1 MSSTDGWSNA
11 RARVQSARDRWRII
25 AASRPGRFLIRLVR
39 TLFLI
44 AILVYLV
51 WTLGELGW
59 AEVLANLPTQP
70 LFYVLF
76 LALYFLLPVAEVVMY
91 RLTWT
96 FDALRSFPAFLKKR
110 VYNREVMGYSGEV
123 YFFSWARREIGGPET
138 RLLETIRDNN
148 ILSSV
153 SSTLVVVILL
163 TVFLF
168 AGELRLGELIGED
181 WAAYLVGGTLL
192 TAGLIPLGYRYRRF
206 LFSMPARTALLILG
220 LQSLRLLV
228 GQVLQIGQWAV
239 VMPEVPLQVW
249 FTYAALSLIVTRIPF
264 LPNQNL
270 VFMGAGIE
278 LSHAVDISTAS
289 IAGML
294 LVTNVLDKVLNLALF
309 GLATFMDRQS
319 GSESADH
326 AAESETPY
334 RGAKRP
340 DEV

>member
-1 MSSTDGWSNA
+1 MVTA
-11 RARVQSARDRWRII
+11 VLRAV
-25 AASRPGRFLIRLVR
+25 FLV
-39 TLFLI
+39 
-44 AILVYLV
+44 AILGYLV

-59 AEVLANLPTQP
+59 DEVLANLPTAP

-91 RLTWT
+91 RLTWK

-123 YFFSWARREIGGPET
+123 YFFSWARREIGGSES

-153 SSTLVVVILL
+153 SSTLVVVVLL

-168 AGELRLGELIGED
+168 VGELRLDEMIGKD
-181 WAAYLVGGTLL
+181 WAAYLVGGTVLM
-192 TAGLIPLGYRYRRF
+192 AVLIPLGYRYRRF
-206 LFSMPARTALLILG
+206 LFSMPARTAFLILG
-220 LQSLRLLV
+220 LQSLRLVL

-249 FTYAALSLIVTRIPF
+249 FTFAALSIVVTRIPF
-264 LPNQNL
+264 IPNQNL

-278 LSHAVDISTAS
+278 LSHAVDVSTAS

-309 GLATFMDRQS
+309 GLATFMDRQGGVAS
-319 GSESADH
+319 GDRATTAGTSGREANR
-326 AAESETPY
+326 T
-334 RGAKRP
+334 